1 MESLAPPIDFPL
13 EEVKKRVKSVQ
24 SVSGLI
30 LESARKLQKEIRVFG
45 IVSDSEEKDRI
56 TKADELMGKFL
67 IDFIR
72 QNFPND
78 SIISEDYFRYEGS
91 NSFRWVLDP
100 IDGSMNFVRGI
111 PLYCVS
117 VGLEHRETPVA
128 GVVFAPELDTRYSAI
143 LSQGAFKNGLR
154 IDVSNTDA
162 LARSLLVSS
171 FPTNRKEILNE
182 VISDITAFISCGRSM
197 RRTGSFVLDT
207 CWVAEGVL
215 DGIWEKGVK
224 LWDTVASSVIL
235 TEAGGKLTDFQ
246 GKHFL
251 SGQAEVVA
259 SNGKIHKQIIDI
271 LRNVRLSIGRN

>member
-1 MESLAPPIDFPL
+1 MDLAPPIDFPL
-13 EEVKKRVKSVQ
+13 DEVKKRIKSIQ
-24 SVSGLI
+24 SIAGLVVD
-30 LESARKLQKEIRVFG
+30 SAQKLQKELRVFG
-45 IVSDSEEKDRI
+45 LVSESEEKDRI
-56 TKADELMGKFL
+56 HKADELMGKFL
-67 IDFIR
+67 VDFLR

-78 SIISEDYFRYEGS
+78 SIISEDHFRYDGS
-91 NSFRWVLDP
+91 NPFRWVLDP

-111 PLYCVS
+111 PLYS
-117 VGLEHRETPVA
+117 ISIGLEHRETPVA
-128 GVVFAPELDTRYSAI
+128 GMVFAPGLDTRYSAI

-171 FPTNRKEILNE
+171 FPTNRKEIMNE
-182 VISDITAFISCGRSM
+182 VIADITAFISCGRSM

-246 GKHFL
+246 GKRFL

-259 SNGKIHKQIIDI
+259 SNGRIHSQIIDI
-271 LRNVRLSIGRN
+271 LRNVRISIGRN